1 MTSRLR
7 AVAGAVLLL
16 AAFAGVVEARD
27 QREAVT
33 LARPDAAHM
42 LAGMRQYLKSV
53 EGVLLGMV
61 RNDMKAVA
69 QSARKSGMAMVSDV
83 SFEAA
88 LSVPPDFALRSM
100 ETHQLFDLLADEAR
114 DIGTKL
120 AVTKRLGEVVAT
132 CNSCHAMYRL
142 GGR

>member
-1 MTSRLR
+1 
-7 AVAGAVLLL
+7 
-16 AAFAGVVEARD
+16 
-27 QREAVT
+27 
-33 LARPDAAHM
+33 M

-53 EGVLLGMV
+53 EGVLLGMA

-69 QSARKSGMAMVSDV
+69 QSARKAGMAMVSDV

-88 LSVPPDFALRSM
+88 LSVPSDFALRSM
-100 ETHQLFDLLADEAR
+100 ETHQLFDLVADEAR

-120 AVTKRLGEVVAT
+120 AVTKRLGEAVAT

-142 GGR
+142 SGR